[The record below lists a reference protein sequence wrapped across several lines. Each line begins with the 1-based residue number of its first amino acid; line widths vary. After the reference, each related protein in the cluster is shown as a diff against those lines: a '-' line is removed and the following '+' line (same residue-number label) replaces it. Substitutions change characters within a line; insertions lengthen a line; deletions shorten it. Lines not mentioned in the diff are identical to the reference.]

1 MQLGRDEKAIDSLKR
16 ATGTD
21 SDPDIVQQAWYQLA
35 IVYRRLR
42 RMEEA
47 KQAVATF
54 QRLKDESSERQ
65 HKLFERKREA
75 QISVSPPK
83 EEANPP
89 K

>member
-1 MQLGRDEKAIDSLKR
+1 
-16 ATGTD
+16 
-21 SDPDIVQQAWYQLA
+21 VQQAWYQLA

-42 RMEEA
+42 PHGEA

-65 HKLFERKREA
+65 TQALRAKREA